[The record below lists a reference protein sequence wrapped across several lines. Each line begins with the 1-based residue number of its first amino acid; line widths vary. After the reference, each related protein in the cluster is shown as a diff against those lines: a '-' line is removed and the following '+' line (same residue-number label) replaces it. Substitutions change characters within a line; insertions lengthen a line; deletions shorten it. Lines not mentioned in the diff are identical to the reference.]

1 MRSFAEWKAVSMA
14 QLMALRRKHQGRPE
28 VLRELENLVSR
39 IRYASPES
47 LPAVLAAVEKLLPA
61 VPELETIVPEAE
73 EVETWRRARQRG
85 ETPSGSSPAPQAP
98 ARAEERGGCAE
109 VANPAPDVLHGEGA

>member
-61 VPELETIVPEAE
+61 VPELETIVTGAE

-85 ETPSGSSPAPQAP
+85 KTPSGSSPAPQAP
-98 ARAEERGGCAE
+98 ARAEERGGCAG
-109 VANPAPDVLHGEGA
+109 VANPAPGVLHGEGA